1 MKSLDTLTRLK
12 RFQAEEKRRH
22 FAQIE
27 TMIADFDRMSRDL
40 EREIEA
46 EEKRTGITD
55 TQHFAYSTYARA
67 AATRRDNL
75 RRSADELKGQHEEA
89 RLAYEDALDE
99 LKKVE
104 ALGERE
110 RADAPVE
117 APPRNVAGRARASL
131 SL

>member
-1 MKSLDTLTRLK
+1 MKSLDTLIRLK

-22 FAQIE
+22 FAQIQS
-27 TMIADFDRMSRDL
+27 MIGDFDRMAKDL
-40 EREIEA
+40 DREIEA
-46 EEKRTGITD
+46 EEQRTGITD

-75 RRSADELKGQHEEA
+75 RLSADELKQQ
-89 RLAYEDALDE
+89 LDDAKALLDAALEE

-110 RADAPVE
+110 RGLEVPVE
-117 APPRNVAGRARASL
+117 IPVRAGRGRAAL
-131 SL
+131 GA

>member
-1 MKSLDTLTRLK
+1 MKSLDTLIRLK

-27 TMIADFDRMSRDL
+27 TMIADFDRMARDL
-40 EREIEA
+40 EREIDA
-46 EEKRTGITD
+46 EEQRSGITD
-55 TQHFAYSTYARA
+55 AQHFAYSTYARA

-75 RRSADELKGQHEEA
+75 QRSADELKGRLEEA
-89 RLAYEDALDE
+89 RLAYEEALDD

-117 APPRNVAGRARASL
+117 IPPRNVAGRARAVMGT
-131 SL
+131 